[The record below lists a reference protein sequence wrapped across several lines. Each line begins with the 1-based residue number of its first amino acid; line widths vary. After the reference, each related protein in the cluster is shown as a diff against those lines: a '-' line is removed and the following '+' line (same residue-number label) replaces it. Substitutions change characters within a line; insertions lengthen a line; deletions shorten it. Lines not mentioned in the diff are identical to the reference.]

1 VLTIPPKRP
10 VRFFNTTGPCNP
22 WDHYMLPPADRLV
35 GAQLHRYIR
44 DKLYWVLHAPRQTGK
59 TTFIR
64 DWAREINSGD
74 DAIACYTSL
83 EACQGITER
92 AEAMITMH
100 KAICESARAWN
111 VPIPELPLNNPEL
124 LLFQTMQR
132 WSGLIAP
139 KPLVVLLDEV
149 DVLEGDAMVS
159 FLRQLRNGFMTR
171 GVGKFPVSI
180 ALVGMRDLKDYITAA
195 KSDQRS
201 GGIAPN
207 PGSPFNIKSD
217 SVVLSNFTQTDI
229 EKLFAQRT
237 EETGQSID
245 RDALDYAY
253 EQSRGQPWIVN
264 SLFMRATMRV
274 LNEDD
279 YSNVT
284 LAHIREAREQMVLAR
299 ETHLDALAYRME
311 DPKIQKLMYT
321 LITGEVDLELAKSE
335 AFRICTDLGLVFM
348 DKGVPSIA
356 NPIYKEVLARQMTI
370 GAQAMI
376 PEPEWQWEKPDGS
389 LDMDELL
396 KEFQKFWRRNSELWE
411 QKMNYTEAFPHLLLM
426 AFLQRVLNGGGH
438 IDREYAAGRGRM
450 DLAVE
455 YNNKFYIIEI
465 KLVYSHDSP
474 SEVREEGL
482 KQIAKYRDKVD
493 PNAASYLVIFDR
505 RSEVKEKP
513 WDERIYWQEEAVL
526 GGKITVVG
534 C

>member
-1 VLTIPPKRP
+1 MVVIPPKRP

-22 WDHYMLPPADRLV
+22 WDHYMLPPEDRLV

-59 TTFIR
+59 TTFLQS
-64 DWAREINSGD
+64 WMREINSVNEVT
-74 DAIACYTSL
+74 ACYTSL
-83 EACQGITER
+83 EACQSITER

-100 KAICESARAWN
+100 KAICESVRVQN

-124 LLFQTMQR
+124 LLYETMR
-132 WSGLIAP
+132 KLAELVAP
-139 KPLVVLLDEV
+139 KPLVVLFDET
-149 DVLEGDAMVS
+149 DVLEGEVLIS
-159 FLRQLRNGFMTR
+159 FLRQLRNGFASR

-195 KSDQRS
+195 K

-217 SVVLSNFTQTDI
+217 SAVLSNFTRPDV

-237 EETGQSID
+237 EETGQAIE
-245 RDALDYAY
+245 RDALEYTW

-274 LNEDD
+274 LQEDD
-279 YSNVT
+279 YSTVT
-284 LAHIREAREQMVLAR
+284 LAHIKEAREQMVLAR

-311 DPKIQKLMYT
+311 DPKIRKLIEAIIAGKTDPT
-321 LITGEVDLELAKSE
+321 LSEGE
-335 AFRICTDLGLVFM
+335 AFRICLDLGLVALERGTLTM
-348 DKGVPSIA
+348 A
-356 NPIYKEVLARQMTI
+356 NPIYREVIARQITFSPQM
-370 GAQAMI
+370 AI

-389 LDMDELL
+389 LDMDALL
-396 KEFQKFWRRNSELWE
+396 REFQVFWRENSEMWE
-411 QKMNYTEAFPHLLLM
+411 EKMSYTEAFPHLLLM

-450 DLAVE
+450 DLFVE
-455 YNNKFYIIEI
+455 YNSNKYIIEI
-465 KLVYSHDSP
+465 KLIYEKQSP
-474 SEVREEGL
+474 ETVKLKGL
-482 KQIAKYRDKVD
+482 EQTAKYRDTKA
-493 PNAASYLVIFDR
+493 PGCPAYLVIFDR
-505 RSEVKEKP
+505 RPETREKP
-513 WDERIYWQEEAVL
+513 WEERLGWDETNT
-526 GGKITVVG
+526 ITVIG

>member
-1 VLTIPPKRP
+1 MLTVPVKRP

-44 DKLYWVLHAPRQTGK
+44 DELYWVLHAPRQTGK

-64 DWAREINSGD
+64 DWAREINSEGEV
-74 DAIACYTSL
+74 IACYTSL
-83 EACQGITER
+83 EACQGISGR

-111 VPIPELPLNNPEL
+111 VPIPELPLENPEL
-124 LLFQTMQR
+124 LPYETMR
-132 WSGLIAP
+132 RLAELTAP
-139 KPLVVLLDEV
+139 KPLIVLIDEV
-149 DVLEGDAMVS
+149 DVLEGEILIS
-159 FLRQLRNGFMTR
+159 FLRQLRNGFAER
-171 GVGKFPVSI
+171 KAGKFPVSI

-195 KSDQRS
+195 K
-201 GGIAPN
+201 GGVAPN
-207 PGSPFNIKSD
+207 PGSPFNIKED
-217 SVVLSNFTQTDI
+217 SVVLSNFNQTDI

-237 EETGQSID
+237 EETGQAID
-245 RDALDYAY
+245 RDALDYVN
-253 EQSRGQPWIVN
+253 EQSSGQPWIVN
-264 SLFMRATMRV
+264 SLFKRATMRV

-279 YSNVT
+279 YSAVK

-299 ETHLDALAYRME
+299 ETHLDSLVYRME
-311 DPKIQKLMYT
+311 DPGIKKLMDT

-389 LDMDELL
+389 LDMDALL
-396 KEFQKFWRRNSELWE
+396 REFQVFWRENSEMWE
-411 QKMNYTEAFPHLLLM
+411 EKANYTEAFPHLLLM
-426 AFLQRVLNGGGH
+426 AFLQRVLNGGGR
-438 IDREYAAGRGRM
+438 IEREYAAGRGRM
-450 DLAVE
+450 DLFIE
-455 YNNKFYIIEI
+455 YNAYKYVIEI
-465 KLVYSHDSP
+465 KLIYEKQSP
-474 SEVREEGL
+474 DTVRKKGL
-482 KQIAKYRDKVD
+482 EQTTKYRDT
-493 PNAASYLVIFDR
+493 NAPDCPAYLVIFDR
-505 RSEVKEKP
+505 RSEAKEKP
-513 WDERIYWQEEAVL
+513 WDEKIYWQEEGVP
-526 GGKITVVG
+526 GGTVTVVG